1 MALWKLS
8 VFCPNYQFSVK
19 IINPSKNSYRLRV
32 GCIEVVKKTYRCCF
46 GCTEV
51 VAKKYRSR
59 VGSMEVG
66 TDHTHSRLLEL
77 PRLLWLKSFRFSR
90 SANNS
95 PSLPAQWPNACTT
108 QPPSTP
114 SASTRHAAHRAP
126 ARLHSKASQWARQS
140 LAKPPQHHA
149 TAVRSALVILT
160 SGSLAHEKR
169 QFFVDFWFRGKGCAD
184 CNGDFRYR
192 LNLRLKQKAMPKV
205 KLKLFPITLYLK
217 TNWRH
222 RTTIVYE
229 RHVSFRTPWFHTPC
243 V

>member
-1 MALWKLS
+1 MKIIIFVKTVNFLSKLS
-8 VFCPNYQFSVK
+8 DLAVSLPKSYRIVPFIIVWPKKHYRFWTCKWLYENYQFFPNYQFSVK

-51 VAKKYRSR
+51 NAKIYWSR

-114 SASTRHAAHRAP
+114 SAGTRHAAHRAP
-126 ARLHSKASQWARQS
+126 ARLHSKASQ
-140 LAKPPQHHA
+140 
-149 TAVRSALVILT
+149 
-160 SGSLAHEKR
+160 
-169 QFFVDFWFRGKGCAD
+169 
-184 CNGDFRYR
+184 
-192 LNLRLKQKAMPKV
+192 
-205 KLKLFPITLYLK
+205 
-217 TNWRH
+217 
-222 RTTIVYE
+222 
-229 RHVSFRTPWFHTPC
+229 
-243 V
+243 